1 MSSKDL
7 LMALFHRWLLRLVIL
22 IHQFNM
28 SLKLNFNQ
36 LGFYKIIAKKTNNI
50 NLKILSD
57 KIFLLFV
64 LGVWNIMP
72 DFRIFLKFINV
83 KNALLIN
90 VKAAYSNRIK
100 NNKKKSFLS
109 IYQAVYLTFLFK
121 ELGKNRMKTIFKAY
135 FLSEKVHLGF

>member
-1 MSSKDL
+1 
-7 LMALFHRWLLRLVIL
+7 
-22 IHQFNM
+22 
-28 SLKLNFNQ
+28 
-36 LGFYKIIAKKTNNI
+36 
-50 NLKILSD
+50 
-57 KIFLLFV
+57 
-64 LGVWNIMP
+64 MP

-121 ELGKNRMKTIFKAY
+121 ELGKNRMKTILKAY